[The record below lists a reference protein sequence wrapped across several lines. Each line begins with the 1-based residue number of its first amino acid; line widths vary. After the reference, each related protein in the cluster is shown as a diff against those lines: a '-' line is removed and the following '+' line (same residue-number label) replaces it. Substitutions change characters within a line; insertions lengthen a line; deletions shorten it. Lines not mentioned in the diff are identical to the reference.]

1 MTLQQAFS
9 AAVLDPQHACP
20 QGIISPSGGDILSRF
35 SVYRNNVQSGLINA
49 LESSFPVVA
58 QLVGEAF
65 FTAMAQLFIQK
76 HPPQNPVMSTYG
88 RQFADFIQGF
98 APANKVPYLADVA
111 RLERLCVQAFH
122 AADASPVAPQTLALA
137 LSTPDTLDQLRMT
150 LHPSVA
156 TLHSP
161 YAVAAL
167 WAAHHGQG
175 QIKGLDPRQPQSTLV
190 LRNGLSVEVFAVR
203 SGCVAFVRFMKSGCP
218 LGEAA
223 AYALQADPLFDLSQ
237 SLALLI
243 SQGAITELHPSPEVS
258 P

>member
-1 MTLQQAFS
+1 
-9 AAVLDPQHACP
+9 
-20 QGIISPSGGDILSRF
+20 
-35 SVYRNNVQSGLINA
+35 
-49 LESSFPVVA
+49 
-58 QLVGEAF
+58 
-65 FTAMAQLFIQK
+65 
-76 HPPQNPVMSTYG
+76 
-88 RQFADFIQGF
+88 
-98 APANKVPYLADVA
+98 
-111 RLERLCVQAFH
+111 
-122 AADASPVAPQTLALA
+122 
-137 LSTPDTLDQLRMT
+137 MT

-175 QIKGLDPRQPQSTLV
+175 QIKGLDPLQPQSTLV